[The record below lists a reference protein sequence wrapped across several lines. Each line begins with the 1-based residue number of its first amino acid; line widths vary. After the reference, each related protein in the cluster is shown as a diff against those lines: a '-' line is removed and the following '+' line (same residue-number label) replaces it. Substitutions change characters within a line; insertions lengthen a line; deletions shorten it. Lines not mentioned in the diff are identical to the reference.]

1 MTSSLERFSRLGEQV
16 PIGEPAPVDLPAH
29 PAARAD
35 RAQPARGQRGALRR
49 SHRGGA
55 AHAWDDGEAR
65 GGGAVPGVAAGGV
78 ILEPGLLLAHKPR
91 GETSS
96 SLVQALRARATSEG
110 AGALALCHGGA
121 LDPFA
126 EGRLLLLAGPVTRL
140 MEDLHPVP
148 KCYEAELVWGAET
161 DTCDLHGKVVAEGT
175 APAPGPETSRRL
187 EAALA
192 PFHGWHLQA
201 PDVTRS
207 IARRYPASR
216 TRAPRRSSPHRAQA
230 AEVRAPPQAPH
241 RATGRIRRVS
251 SGSPA
256 SPWHEPASR
265 RRSTGQ

>member
-1 MTSSLERFSRLGEQV
+1 M
-16 PIGEPAPVDLPAH
+16 
-29 PAARAD
+29 
-35 RAQPARGQRGALRR
+35 
-49 SHRGGA
+49 
-55 AHAWDDGEAR
+55 
-65 GGGAVPGVAAGGV
+65 

-201 PDVTRS
+201 PPATSNKRVDGERAWQRAHRGEEVVLAGLPVFLHQ
-207 IARRYPASR
+207 ARWLSHDLPRASR
-216 TRAPRRSSPHRAQA
+216 LSLSVRGGFYVRSLARDLGRALGTRAHL
-230 AEVRAPPQAPH
+230 
-241 RATGRIRRVS
+241 GR
-251 SGSPA
+251 
-256 SPWHEPASR
+256 
-265 RRSTGQ
+265 